1 MAQFK
6 TPHIELLFRYDLIQ
20 FNTRSVIFYFEKTD
34 HNRQSCDM
42 ELKK

>member
-20 FNTRSVIFYFEKTD
+20 FNTRSVIFYFEKPD
-34 HNRQSCDM
+34 HQSQR
-42 ELKK
+42 